1 MGFKQPIFN
10 GKDYD
15 LAVCETCKVVIDVGS
30 ERKSHIPLNNHYK
43 GRYSETGDCNTRKRE
58 GRTVSE
64 SIGAEVTPAKR
75 VEIQE
80 VYLVVCCLN
89 LS

>member
-15 LAVCETCKVVIDVGS
+15 LAVCETCKVVIEVVSGRRS
-30 ERKSHIPLNNHYK
+30 GNPLMHHYK
-43 GRYSETGDCNTRKRE
+43 GRDSEIGDCNTRKRE

-80 VYLVVCCLN
+80 VYLVVCYLK
-89 LS
+89 LG